1 MEDTP
6 LYNSRLIK
14 TYIEYIKK
22 TYGEINL
29 DAILREAGI
38 TMFELEDGGH
48 WFTQRQSD
56 LFNAAIRR
64 ETSNPNISR
73 EVGRYCTSAES
84 WGPIRQYI
92 LAFLLLDGVFSIFEK
107 VANTLTKGSKWQ
119 INKLK
124 RDKFEV
130 FSIPM
135 PGVKEKP
142 YQCETRIGI
151 LEAIAYPFANDYAH
165 IDHPVCLH
173 RGGDY
178 CHYIVTTKIAPVTK
192 WRRFRNLGVVISL
205 LAAIATL
212 SFVRPLH
219 WESFAVFTALFIILG
234 ISLYVEYLEKK
245 GLFFS
250 IRTQGDAAER
260 LLNQIDLRY
269 NEALLV
275 KEIGQATSMI
285 LDIDE
290 LLKFVIETLEKR
302 LDFERGMIMLANKE
316 RTLLQYMVGYGY
328 NPEHEGYLRKTQFHL
343 DRENSKGPAVVAF
356 KEQRPFIVN
365 NISELNGALSSSSRE
380 FAKTMGAES
389 FICVP
394 IVYETESMGVLLV
407 DNIKS
412 KRSLSQSDVSIL
424 LGIAPQIAISM
435 KNSLSYQLIMES
447 EERFRSLS
455 ENAPD
460 IIYTLGI
467 DGTFAY
473 VNPAWER
480 ILGYPTKEVI
490 GRQFADFMRKED
502 VPFYTRLLDLV
513 KHERRIFR
521 DEIGVLIHRDGSYRY
536 FSISS
541 APNLDAEDKVIGFVG
556 IFKDI
561 TDLKLSQ
568 EELKKSYQKLQGTLD
583 VTIQAISMIV
593 EARDPYTSGH
603 QVRVAKLSSAIARE
617 LGLSEDHIRGIRM
630 AALIHDIGKINVPAE
645 ILSKPTRLND
655 IELSMVRAHPQV
667 GYNILKTID
676 FPFPVEKVVL
686 QHHERLDGS
695 GYPNGLSGDDI
706 ILEARILGVS
716 DVVESMAS
724 HRPYRPAMGIE
735 AALARIRQEKGTC
748 FDPSVVDA
756 CVDLFQNKGFVF

>member
-1 MEDTP
+1 
-6 LYNSRLIK
+6 
-14 TYIEYIKK
+14 
-22 TYGEINL
+22 
-29 DAILREAGI
+29 
-38 TMFELEDGGH
+38 
-48 WFTQRQSD
+48 
-56 LFNAAIRR
+56 
-64 ETSNPNISR
+64 
-73 EVGRYCTSAES
+73 
-84 WGPIRQYI
+84 
-92 LAFLLLDGVFSIFEK
+92 
-107 VANTLTKGSKWQ
+107 
-119 INKLK
+119 
-124 RDKFEV
+124 
-130 FSIPM
+130 
-135 PGVKEKP
+135 
-142 YQCETRIGI
+142 
-151 LEAIAYPFANDYAH
+151 
-165 IDHPVCLH
+165 
-173 RGGDY
+173 
-178 CHYIVTTKIAPVTK
+178 
-192 WRRFRNLGVVISL
+192 
-205 LAAIATL
+205 
-212 SFVRPLH
+212 
-219 WESFAVFTALFIILG
+219 
-234 ISLYVEYLEKK
+234 
-245 GLFFS
+245 
-250 IRTQGDAAER
+250 
-260 LLNQIDLRY
+260 
-269 NEALLV
+269 
-275 KEIGQATSMI
+275 
-285 LDIDE
+285 
-290 LLKFVIETLEKR
+290 
-302 LDFERGMIMLANKE
+302 
-316 RTLLQYMVGYGY
+316 
-328 NPEHEGYLRKTQFHL
+328 
-343 DRENSKGPAVVAF
+343 
-356 KEQRPFIVN
+356 
-365 NISELNGALSSSSRE
+365 
-380 FAKTMGAES
+380 
-389 FICVP
+389 
-394 IVYETESMGVLLV
+394 
-407 DNIKS
+407 
-412 KRSLSQSDVSIL
+412 
-424 LGIAPQIAISM
+424 
-435 KNSLSYQLIMES
+435 
-447 EERFRSLS
+447 
-455 ENAPD
+455 
-460 IIYTLGI
+460 
-467 DGTFAY
+467 
-473 VNPAWER
+473 
-480 ILGYPTKEVI
+480 
-490 GRQFADFMRKED
+490 MRKED

-756 CVDLFQNKGFVF
+756 CVDLFQNKGFKF